1 MCQQLLSRRD
11 PNNPG
16 QWLGPISAVH
26 FVRYDDQR
34 RLDPVCAV
42 KSLVY
47 QLAVRWVGLR
57 SGWGCWVGRAVEA
70 VG

>member
-47 QLAVRWVGLR
+47 QLAVRWVGL
-57 SGWGCWVGRAVEA
+57 
-70 VG
+70 